1 MIILLSLIIFGII
14 PISKLAS
21 QTNTNENKF
30 SLSNPGSSSYA
41 DISSKSKFT
50 LNPNASEYIPA
61 IEQQVIHRQLS
72 IPLELSLGQLT
83 LSMDDSL
90 NKCFVENPYNLPF
103 FLGQNLWEN
112 YNFSENITEE
122 DKNLEENFNSEWV
135 TNKIINHFDKFG
147 WPEEEKILTKTMKYM
162 LSINLLAD
170 KINWIFETLDSNNLT
185 KESQPDFGHLDNKE
199 MIKTVLLLEEYAK
212 CVSKWNNKAILTL
225 TGPIFVIPESSAEE
239 TKLRGRVKGYTFNN
253 SIKQPPITQF
263 YQVIFIKYE
272 NKKYCADII
281 FTEAKTKIKIF
292 DTNKEDYC
300 GKSSIDNWEYK
311 DYVKDSKLMEQIFEN
326 KLRFL
331 EWYIGFELVE
341 LINAAGIEGI
351 SDLEICTEDQL
362 FKNVNELNKESE
374 FSDLKSNQHLSFLKT
389 LLPTFSN
396 KFTNFENIKKENTV
410 KYSKSNIRIYK
421 KEVMYTNGRPDRD
434 LQTFIK

>member
-1 MIILLSLIIFGII
+1 MIILLFLIIFGII
-14 PISKLAS
+14 PIELAS

-30 SLSNPGSSSYA
+30 SSSNPGSSSFST

-170 KINWIFETLDSNNLT
+170 KINWIFETLDSNDST
-185 KESQPDFGHLDNKE
+185 KESQPDFGHLDDKE

-212 CVSKWNNKAILTL
+212 CVSKWNNKAILSL

-239 TKLRGRVKGYTFNN
+239 TKLKGRVKGYT
-253 SIKQPPITQF
+253 
-263 YQVIFIKYE
+263 VI
-272 NKKYCADII
+272 
-281 FTEAKTKIKIF
+281 
-292 DTNKEDYC
+292 
-300 GKSSIDNWEYK
+300 
-311 DYVKDSKLMEQIFEN
+311 
-326 KLRFL
+326 
-331 EWYIGFELVE
+331 
-341 LINAAGIEGI
+341 
-351 SDLEICTEDQL
+351 
-362 FKNVNELNKESE
+362 
-374 FSDLKSNQHLSFLKT
+374 
-389 LLPTFSN
+389 
-396 KFTNFENIKKENTV
+396 NF
-410 KYSKSNIRIYK
+410 
-421 KEVMYTNGRPDRD
+421 
-434 LQTFIK
+434 